1 MQQAVRDLREI
12 EVKLG
17 ALIDLSQTSSSLLRS
32 LDASG
37 SCSSPTAPST
47 PAIDRSRGQIVGG
60 NRTLNTPSTPIGGNR
75 ILNTPSTPM
84 GGNRTLNT
92 PSTPLI
98 EEGGGNQSQLVEVN
112 RTLAEQDDLTLW
124 MGTIARAYSEQVLIS
139 TDGGLLGRSGLL
151 VKFTRMG

>member
-75 ILNTPSTPM
+75 
-84 GGNRTLNT
+84 TLNT

>member
-12 EVKLG
+12 EVKMG

-47 PAIDRSRGQIVGG
+47 PAIDRSRGQIV
-60 NRTLNTPSTPIGGNR
+60 
-75 ILNTPSTPM
+75 

-151 VKFTRMG
+151 VKLTRMG